1 MGIKQ
6 TNQKKHKAE
15 NLMVDLMYKI
25 TEELLRRV
33 DDPDASPQDIR
44 NAISL
49 LKDNNITVEVTKGE
63 LLDIVKNNKDTT
75 LPFEAFDKEAG

>member
-1 MGIKQ
+1 MGIKE
-6 TNQKKHKAE
+6 TNKKKHSAE
-15 NLMVDLMYKI
+15 QLMVDLMYKI

-49 LKDNNITVEVTKGE
+49 LKDNNITVDINKGE
-63 LLDIVKNNKDTT
+63 LLEMVKESKDKP